1 MGRFEKISEKIM
13 PYKIKSIISNT
24 FADIMIIN
32 CGKYFEVQRI
42 NYKHETIFKKEV
54 KKEIIQL
61 VLLSTN
67 YMVLAIYEDNKYEII
82 NIDKSEIIYSSS
94 FNKINIPKNPG
105 NIYEFISPYKSNTL
119 IQDIKTEIEYT
130 IPPLNINSFSKFDV
144 SKISF
149 FESIEKKQKNN
160 FYIMDK
166 KNNII
171 YISQNV
177 INPICE
183 IKLLNNKTETEQ
195 NDINEIII
203 EDNNSNNN
211 SSNLSLISMFPFINN
226 SIIYITQEN
235 KGELLYHFNYI
246 NPPSILNYTIHDSLF
261 KLYYSLYI
269 IDYIKNILN
278 LTEKLITKTKIF
290 LFDKYIDNNNL
301 TFKVD
306 SSNESKYQSQ
316 LKTDFK
322 NNIYFGELSL
332 RLSNMYKKD
341 LFEEGSL
348 NKLDDKIH
356 FNLKN
361 IESIVIGNLKPALNR
376 IEVYLKEN
384 YFRNNKLNDD
394 KDNNFIKVFS
404 SVELLLNDLIEISSE
419 YRNFN
424 AWLNTMANIYINGEK
439 SANQVQN
446 KKNGL
451 DKIFIEN
458 NSLINFVQN
467 EKYNMNNIT
476 KLFEEKKESNDDIN
490 NNSDDNFNII
500 NYSSIDSNNNIFSK
514 KYLSKKNISFNSI
527 INSKVKSNNN
537 KLKKDKDKNISEIND
552 KYIFPKLDSMKSL
565 IEEEISANY
574 TLLSNESKNLP
585 QDFLI
590 LTGIKDSIKKFN
602 IACNES
608 NEYIIYFTSQE
619 NDKNILYI
627 IAINLN
633 SQCKF
638 AKINFSYK
646 MNIEIL
652 DFKITIKNE
661 LLLLVK
667 TPMKTEENDEEMKE
681 FKFTLISS
689 DLSNYLFYDVKNEK
703 NDKGKLIVNLEN
715 FEGIE
720 DIKIDELADVECTD
734 NSFLEL
740 TGKGFIT
747 LVDNSLNKIT
757 IIDLI
762 QDN

>member
-94 FNKINIPKNPG
+94 FDKINIPKNPG
-105 NIYEFISPYKSNTL
+105 NIYEFISPYKTL
-119 IQDIKTEIEYT
+119 SLVQDINKEIEYA

-149 FESIEKKQKNN
+149 FESIEKKRKNN

-183 IKLLNNKTETEQ
+183 IKLLNNKKEEQ
-195 NDINEIII
+195 NNINEIII
-203 EDNNSNNN
+203 EDENNNNSNF
-211 SSNLSLISMFPFINN
+211 SLISMFPFINN

-322 NNIYFGELSL
+322 NNIFFGELSL

-341 LFEEGSL
+341 LFEEGAL

-361 IESIVIGNLKPALNR
+361 IENIVIGNLKPALNR

-384 YFRNNKLNDD
+384 YFRNNKLNND
-394 KDNNFIKVFS
+394 KDNNFINVFT

-419 YRNFN
+419 YRNFI

-439 SANQVQN
+439 SANQIQN

-451 DKIFIEN
+451 DKIYIEN

-467 EKYNMNNIT
+467 EKYNMNNIAN
-476 KLFEEKKESNDDIN
+476 LFEEKKESNDNIKDN
-490 NNSDDNFNII
+490 NDENLNII
-500 NYSSIDSNNNIFSK
+500 NFSSNDSNNNIFSK

-527 INSKVKSNNN
+527 INSQVESPN
-537 KLKKDKDKNISEIND
+537 KKEEKPQNVND

-565 IEEEISANY
+565 IQQEISSNY
-574 TLLSNESKNLP
+574 TMLSNESKNLP

-590 LTGIKDSIKKFN
+590 LSGIKEEIKNFN
-602 IACNES
+602 ITCNES
-608 NEYIIYFTSQE
+608 NEYIIYFTSRE

-646 MNIEIL
+646 MNIKIL
-652 DFKITIKNE
+652 DFKITLKNE

-667 TPMKTEENDEEMKE
+667 TPMKTEENDDEMKE

-689 DLSNYLFYDVKNEK
+689 DLSNYSFYDVKNEG
-703 NDKGKLIVNLEN
+703 NGVGGKLFVNLEN

>member
-67 YMVLAIYEDNKYEII
+67 YMVLAIYEENKYEII

-94 FNKINIPKNPG
+94 FDKINISKNPG
-105 NIYEFISPYKSNTL
+105 NIYEFISPYKTL
-119 IQDIKTEIEYT
+119 SLVQDINKEIEYA

-149 FESIEKKQKNN
+149 FESIEKKRKNN

-183 IKLLNNKTETEQ
+183 IKLLNNKKEEQ
-195 NDINEIII
+195 NNINEIKI
-203 EDNNSNNN
+203 EDENNNNSNF
-211 SSNLSLISMFPFINN
+211 SLISMFPFINN

-290 LFDKYIDNNNL
+290 LFDKYIDSNNL

-322 NNIYFGELSL
+322 NNIFFGELSL
-332 RLSNMYKKD
+332 RLFNMYKKD
-341 LFEEGSL
+341 LFEEGAL

-361 IESIVIGNLKPALNR
+361 IENIVIGNLKPALNR

-384 YFRNNKLNDD
+384 YFRNNKLNND
-394 KDNNFIKVFS
+394 KDNNFINVFT

-419 YRNFN
+419 YRNFI

-439 SANQVQN
+439 SANQIQN

-451 DKIFIEN
+451 DKIYIEN

-467 EKYNMNNIT
+467 EKYNMNNIAN
-476 KLFEEKKESNDDIN
+476 LFEEKKESNDNIKDN
-490 NNSDDNFNII
+490 NDENLNII
-500 NYSSIDSNNNIFSK
+500 NFSSNDLNNNIFSK

-527 INSKVKSNNN
+527 INSQVKSPN
-537 KLKKDKDKNISEIND
+537 KKEEKPENIND

-565 IEEEISANY
+565 I
-574 TLLSNESKNLP
+574 
-585 QDFLI
+585 
-590 LTGIKDSIKKFN
+590 
-602 IACNES
+602 
-608 NEYIIYFTSQE
+608 QE
-619 NDKNILYI
+619 QI
-627 IAINLN
+627 
-633 SQCKF
+633 
-638 AKINFSYK
+638 
-646 MNIEIL
+646 
-652 DFKITIKNE
+652 
-661 LLLLVK
+661 
-667 TPMKTEENDEEMKE
+667 
-681 FKFTLISS
+681 
-689 DLSNYLFYDVKNEK
+689 
-703 NDKGKLIVNLEN
+703 
-715 FEGIE
+715 
-720 DIKIDELADVECTD
+720 
-734 NSFLEL
+734 
-740 TGKGFIT
+740 
-747 LVDNSLNKIT
+747 
-757 IIDLI
+757 
-762 QDN
+762 

>member
-13 PYKIKSIISNT
+13 PYKIKSIVSNT

-54 KKEIIQL
+54 KKEIVEL

-94 FNKINIPKNPG
+94 FEKINLKNVQ
-105 NIYEFISPYKSNTL
+105 NNNYEFVSPYKSTTL
-119 IQDIKTEIEYT
+119 IQDINKDIEYS

-149 FESIEKKQKNN
+149 FESIEKKRKNN

-166 KNNII
+166 ENSII

-183 IKLLNNKTETEQ
+183 IKLLNNGNKNQ

-203 EDNNSNNN
+203 EDKNFSNYK
-211 SSNLSLISMFPFINN
+211 LISMFPFINN

-235 KGELLYHFNYI
+235 NEELLYHFNYI

-269 IDYIKNILN
+269 IDYVKDILN

-301 TFKVD
+301 TYKID
-306 SSNESKYQSQ
+306 SSNEAKYQSQ
-316 LKTDFK
+316 LKNDFK
-322 NNIYFGELSL
+322 NNIFFGELSL

-341 LFEEGSL
+341 LFEEGAL

-361 IESIVIGNLKPALNR
+361 IESIIVGNLKPALNR

-384 YFRNNKLNDD
+384 FFRDQKLNDD
-394 KDNNFIKVFS
+394 KDSNFINIFS
-404 SVELLLNDLIEISSE
+404 SIEFLLNDLIEISSE
-419 YRNFN
+419 YRNFI
-424 AWLNTMANIYINGEK
+424 AWLYSMQNLYINGEK
-439 SANQVQN
+439 NANQVQN

-451 DKIFIEN
+451 DKIYIEN
-458 NSLINFVQN
+458 DSIVNFVQE
-467 EKYNMNNIT
+467 EKYNMNIIAT
-476 KLFEEKKESNDDIN
+476 YFEEKKENNNGIN
-490 NNSDDNFNII
+490 NNYSNENLNVINF
-500 NYSSIDSNNNIFSK
+500 SSNDMNNNIFSK
-514 KYLSKKNISFNSI
+514 KYLSKKNISFKSI
-527 INSKVKSNNN
+527 INQQN
-537 KLKKDKDKNISEIND
+537 KKKIEKKNQDKNNLNE

-565 IEEEISANY
+565 IKEEISSNY

-590 LTGIKDSIKKFN
+590 LSGIKEKIKKFYVT
-602 IACNES
+602 CNES
-608 NEYIIYFTSQE
+608 NEYIIYFTSKE
-619 NDKNILYI
+619 NDKYILYL
-627 IAINLN
+627 IAINFN

-646 MNIEIL
+646 MNIKII

-667 TPMKTEENDEEMKE
+667 TPMKTEEFDEEMKD

-689 DLSNYLFYDVKNEK
+689 DLSNYFFYDIKSEK
-703 NDKGKLIVNLEN
+703 GNGDKLLLNLEN
-715 FEGIE
+715 YEGLE
-720 DIKIDELADVECTD
+720 DIKIDELADIECTD

>member
-54 KKEIIQL
+54 KKEIVEL

-94 FNKINIPKNPG
+94 FEKVNITKSQG
-105 NIYEFISPYKSNTL
+105 NIFEFVSPYKSTSF
-119 IQDIKTEIEYT
+119 IQDDDNNTIEYS
-130 IPPLNINSFSKFDV
+130 IPSLNINSFSKFDV

-149 FESIEKKQKNN
+149 FESIEKKTKNN

-166 KNNII
+166 KNSVI

-183 IKLLNNKTETEQ
+183 IKLLNNK
-195 NDINEIII
+195 NENENKII
-203 EDNNSNNN
+203 EEDEIDYSNY
-211 SSNLSLISMFPFINN
+211 SLVSMFPFLNN
-226 SIIYITQEN
+226 SIIYITQEKSN
-235 KGELLYHFNYI
+235 ELFYHFNYI

-269 IDYIKNILN
+269 IDYIKDILN
-278 LTEKLITKTKIF
+278 LTEKLVTKTKIF

-306 SSNESKYQSQ
+306 STNEKKYQSQ
-316 LKTDFK
+316 LKNDLK
-322 NNIYFGELSL
+322 NNIFFGELSL

-384 YFRNNKLNDD
+384 YFRNEKLNID
-394 KDNNFIKVFS
+394 KDNNFINIFS
-404 SVELLLNDLIEISSE
+404 SIEFLLNDLIEISSE
-419 YRNFN
+419 YRNFI
-424 AWLNTMANIYINGEK
+424 AWLNSMASQYINGEK
-439 SANQVQN
+439 SGNQIQN

-451 DKIFIEN
+451 DKIYIEN
-458 NSLINFVQN
+458 DSIINFVKE
-467 EKYNMNNIT
+467 EKYNMNSIAT
-476 KLFEEKKESNDDIN
+476 FFEEKKENNDIN
-490 NNSDDNFNII
+490 SNLNENLNII

-514 KYLSKKNISFNSI
+514 KYLAKNNISFKSI
-527 INSKVKSNNN
+527 LNQQNQKIIETGKN
-537 KLKKDKDKNISEIND
+537 KKEKDNLNEKF
-552 KYIFPKLDSMKSL
+552 IFPKLDSMKSL
-565 IEEEISANY
+565 IKEELSSNY
-574 TLLSNESKNLP
+574 LLLSKESQNLP
-585 QDFLI
+585 QDFLN
-590 LTGIKDSIKKFN
+590 LSGITEEIKKFYVT
-602 IACNES
+602 CNES
-608 NEYIIYFTSQE
+608 NEYIIYFTSKE
-619 NDKNILYI
+619 KDNTILYI
-627 IAINLN
+627 IAINMN
-633 SQCKF
+633 SQCKL

-646 MNIEIL
+646 MDIKII
-652 DFKITIKNE
+652 DFKISLKNE

-667 TPMKTEENDEEMKE
+667 TPMKTSENDEEMKE

-689 DLSNYLFYDVKNEK
+689 DLSNYIFYDVKNEK
-703 NDKGKLIVNLEN
+703 GIGDKLFINLQN
-715 FEGIE
+715 YEGIE
-720 DIKIDELADVECTD
+720 DIKIDELADVECND

-747 LVDNSLNKIT
+747 LVDNSLNKII

-762 QDN
+762 QDK

>member
-13 PYKIKSIISNT
+13 PYKIKSIVSNT

-54 KKEIIQL
+54 KKEIVEL

-94 FNKINIPKNPG
+94 FEKINLKNVQ
-105 NIYEFISPYKSNTL
+105 NNNYEFVSPYKSTAL
-119 IQDIKTEIEYT
+119 IQDINKDIEYS

-149 FESIEKKQKNN
+149 FESIEKKRKNN

-166 KNNII
+166 ENSII

-183 IKLLNNKTETEQ
+183 IKLLNNGNKNQ

-203 EDNNSNNN
+203 EDK
-211 SSNLSLISMFPFINN
+211 NLSNYKLISMFPFINN

-235 KGELLYHFNYI
+235 NEELLYHFNYI

-269 IDYIKNILN
+269 IDYIKDILN

-301 TFKVD
+301 TYKID
-306 SSNESKYQSQ
+306 SSNEAKYQSQ
-316 LKTDFK
+316 LKNDFK
-322 NNIYFGELSL
+322 NNIFFGELSL

-341 LFEEGSL
+341 LFEEGAL

-361 IESIVIGNLKPALNR
+361 IESIIVGNLKPALNR
-376 IEVYLKEN
+376 IEVYIKEN
-384 YFRNNKLNDD
+384 FFRNQKLNDD
-394 KDNNFIKVFS
+394 KDSNFINIFS
-404 SVELLLNDLIEISSE
+404 SIEFLLNDLIEISSE
-419 YRNFN
+419 YRNFI
-424 AWLNTMANIYINGEK
+424 AWLYSMQNLYINGEK
-439 SANQVQN
+439 NANQVQN

-451 DKIFIEN
+451 DKIYIEN
-458 NSLINFVQN
+458 DSIVNFVQE
-467 EKYNMNNIT
+467 EKYNMNSIAT
-476 KLFEEKKESNDDIN
+476 YFEEKKENNNGIN
-490 NNSDDNFNII
+490 NNDSIENLNVINF
-500 NYSSIDSNNNIFSK
+500 SSNDMNNNIFSK
-514 KYLSKKNISFNSI
+514 KYLSKKNISFKSI
-527 INSKVKSNNN
+527 INKQNQ
-537 KLKKDKDKNISEIND
+537 KKIEKKNQDKNNLNE

-565 IEEEISANY
+565 IKEEISSNY

-590 LTGIKDSIKKFN
+590 LSGIKEKIKKFYVT
-602 IACNES
+602 CNES
-608 NEYIIYFTSQE
+608 NEYIIYFTSKE
-619 NDKNILYI
+619 NDKYILYL
-627 IAINLN
+627 IAINFN

-646 MNIEIL
+646 MNIKII

-667 TPMKTEENDEEMKE
+667 TPMKTEEFDEEMKD

-689 DLSNYLFYDVKNEK
+689 DLSNYFFYDIKSEK
-703 NDKGKLIVNLEN
+703 GNGDKLLLNLEN
-715 FEGIE
+715 YEGLE

>member
-54 KKEIIQL
+54 KKEIVEL

-94 FNKINIPKNPG
+94 FEKVNITKSQG
-105 NIYEFISPYKSNTL
+105 NIFEFVSPYKSTSF
-119 IQDIKTEIEYT
+119 IQDDDTNAIEYS
-130 IPPLNINSFSKFDV
+130 IPSLNINSFSKFDV

-149 FESIEKKQKNN
+149 FESIERKTKNN

-166 KNNII
+166 KNSVI

-183 IKLLNNKTETEQ
+183 IKLLNNK
-195 NDINEIII
+195 NENENKII
-203 EDNNSNNN
+203 EEDEIDYSNY
-211 SSNLSLISMFPFINN
+211 SLVSMFPFLNN
-226 SIIYITQEN
+226 SIIYITQEKSN
-235 KGELLYHFNYI
+235 ELFYHFNYI

-269 IDYIKNILN
+269 IDYIKDILN
-278 LTEKLITKTKIF
+278 LTEKLVTKTKIF

-306 SSNESKYQSQ
+306 STNEKKYQSQ
-316 LKTDFK
+316 LKNDLK
-322 NNIYFGELSL
+322 NNIFFGELSL
-332 RLSNMYKKD
+332 RLSNMFKKD

-361 IESIVIGNLKPALNR
+361 IESIIIGNLKPALNR

-384 YFRNNKLNDD
+384 YFRNEKLNID
-394 KDNNFIKVFS
+394 KDNNFINIFS
-404 SVELLLNDLIEISSE
+404 SIEFLLNDLIEISSE
-419 YRNFN
+419 YRNFI
-424 AWLNTMANIYINGEK
+424 AWLNSMASQYINGEK
-439 SANQVQN
+439 SGNQIQN

-451 DKIFIEN
+451 DKIYIEN
-458 NSLINFVQN
+458 DSIINFVKE
-467 EKYNMNNIT
+467 EKYNMNSIAT
-476 KLFEEKKESNDDIN
+476 FFEEKKENNDIN
-490 NNSDDNFNII
+490 SNLNENLNII

-514 KYLSKKNISFNSI
+514 KYLAKNNISFKSI
-527 INSKVKSNNN
+527 LNQQNQKIIETGKN
-537 KLKKDKDKNISEIND
+537 KKEKDNLNEKF
-552 KYIFPKLDSMKSL
+552 IFPKLDSMKSL
-565 IEEEISANY
+565 IKEELSSNY
-574 TLLSNESKNLP
+574 LLLSKESQNLP
-585 QDFLI
+585 QDFLN
-590 LTGIKDSIKKFN
+590 LSGITEEIKKFYVT
-602 IACNES
+602 CNES
-608 NEYIIYFTSQE
+608 NEYIIYFTSKE
-619 NDKNILYI
+619 KDNTILYI
-627 IAINLN
+627 IAINMN
-633 SQCKF
+633 SQCKL

-646 MNIEIL
+646 MDIKII
-652 DFKITIKNE
+652 DFKISLKNE

-667 TPMKTEENDEEMKE
+667 TPMKTSENDEEMKE

-689 DLSNYLFYDVKNEK
+689 DLSNYIFYDVKNEK
-703 NDKGKLIVNLEN
+703 GIGDKLYINLQN
-715 FEGIE
+715 YEGIE
-720 DIKIDELADVECTD
+720 DIKIDELADVECND

-747 LVDNSLNKIT
+747 LVDNSLNKII

-762 QDN
+762 QDK

>member
-94 FNKINIPKNPG
+94 FDKINIPKNPG
-105 NIYEFISPYKSNTL
+105 NIYEFISPYKTL
-119 IQDIKTEIEYT
+119 SLVQDINKEIEYA

-149 FESIEKKQKNN
+149 FESIEKKRKNN

-183 IKLLNNKTETEQ
+183 IKLLNNKKEEQ
-195 NDINEIII
+195 NNINEIII
-203 EDNNSNNN
+203 EDENNNNSNF
-211 SSNLSLISMFPFINN
+211 SLISMFPFINN

-290 LFDKYIDNNNL
+290 LFDKYIDSNNL

-322 NNIYFGELSL
+322 NNIFFGELSL

-341 LFEEGSL
+341 LFEEGAL

-361 IESIVIGNLKPALNR
+361 IENIVIGNLKPALNR

-384 YFRNNKLNDD
+384 YFRNNKLNND
-394 KDNNFIKVFS
+394 KDNNFINVFT

-419 YRNFN
+419 YRNFI

-439 SANQVQN
+439 SANQIQN

-451 DKIFIEN
+451 DKIYIEN

-467 EKYNMNNIT
+467 EKYNMNNIAN
-476 KLFEEKKESNDDIN
+476 LFEEKKESNDNIKDN
-490 NNSDDNFNII
+490 NDENLNII
-500 NYSSIDSNNNIFSK
+500 NFSSNDLNNNIFSK

-527 INSKVKSNNN
+527 INSQVESPN
-537 KLKKDKDKNISEIND
+537 KKEEKPQNVND

-565 IEEEISANY
+565 IQQEISSNY
-574 TLLSNESKNLP
+574 TMLSNESKNLP

-590 LTGIKDSIKKFN
+590 LSGIKEEIKNFN
-602 IACNES
+602 ITCNES
-608 NEYIIYFTSQE
+608 NEYIIYFTSRE

-646 MNIEIL
+646 MNIKIL
-652 DFKITIKNE
+652 DFKITLKNE

-667 TPMKTEENDEEMKE
+667 TPMKTEENDDEMKE

-689 DLSNYLFYDVKNEK
+689 DLSNYSFYDVKNEG
-703 NDKGKLIVNLEN
+703 NGVGGKLFVNLEN

>member
-13 PYKIKSIISNT
+13 PYKIKSIVSNT

-54 KKEIIQL
+54 KKEIVEL

-94 FNKINIPKNPG
+94 FEKINLKNVQ
-105 NIYEFISPYKSNTL
+105 NNNYEFVSPYKSTAL
-119 IQDIKTEIEYT
+119 IQDINKDIEYS

-149 FESIEKKQKNN
+149 FESIEKKRKNN

-166 KNNII
+166 ENSII

-183 IKLLNNKTETEQ
+183 IKLLNNGNKNQ

-203 EDNNSNNN
+203 EDKNFSNYK
-211 SSNLSLISMFPFINN
+211 LISMFPFINN

-235 KGELLYHFNYI
+235 NEELLYHFNYI

-269 IDYIKNILN
+269 IDYIKDILN

-301 TFKVD
+301 TYKID
-306 SSNESKYQSQ
+306 SSNEAKYQSQ
-316 LKTDFK
+316 LKNDFK
-322 NNIYFGELSL
+322 NNIFFGELSL

-341 LFEEGSL
+341 LFEEGAL

-361 IESIVIGNLKPALNR
+361 IESIIVGNLKPALNR

-384 YFRNNKLNDD
+384 FFRNQKLNDD
-394 KDNNFIKVFS
+394 KDSNFINIFS
-404 SVELLLNDLIEISSE
+404 SIEFLLNDLIEISSE
-419 YRNFN
+419 YRNFI
-424 AWLNTMANIYINGEK
+424 AWLYSMQNIYINGEK
-439 SANQVQN
+439 NANQVQN

-451 DKIFIEN
+451 DKIYIEN
-458 NSLINFVQN
+458 DSIVNFVQE
-467 EKYNMNNIT
+467 EKYNMNSIAT
-476 KLFEEKKESNDDIN
+476 YFEEKKENNNGIN
-490 NNSDDNFNII
+490 NNDSIENLNVINF
-500 NYSSIDSNNNIFSK
+500 SSNDMNNNIFSK
-514 KYLSKKNISFNSI
+514 KYLSKKNISFKSI
-527 INSKVKSNNN
+527 INKQNQ
-537 KLKKDKDKNISEIND
+537 KKIEKKNQDKNNLNE

-565 IEEEISANY
+565 IKEEISSNY

-590 LTGIKDSIKKFN
+590 LSGIKEKIKKFYVT
-602 IACNES
+602 CNES
-608 NEYIIYFTSQE
+608 NEYIIYFTSKE
-619 NDKNILYI
+619 NDKYILYL
-627 IAINLN
+627 IAINFN

-646 MNIEIL
+646 MNIKII

-667 TPMKTEENDEEMKE
+667 TPMKTEEFDEEMKD

-689 DLSNYLFYDVKNEK
+689 DLSNYFFYDIKSEK
-703 NDKGKLIVNLEN
+703 GNGDKLLLNLEN
-715 FEGIE
+715 YEGLE

>member
-13 PYKIKSIISNT
+13 PYKIKSIVSNT

-54 KKEIIQL
+54 KKEIVEL

-94 FNKINIPKNPG
+94 FEKINLKNVQ
-105 NIYEFISPYKSNTL
+105 NNNYEFVSPYKSTAL
-119 IQDIKTEIEYT
+119 IQDINKDIEYS

-149 FESIEKKQKNN
+149 FESIEKKRKNN

-166 KNNII
+166 ENSII

-183 IKLLNNKTETEQ
+183 IKLLNNGNKNQ

-203 EDNNSNNN
+203 EDKNFSNYK
-211 SSNLSLISMFPFINN
+211 LISMFPFINN

-235 KGELLYHFNYI
+235 NEELLYHFNYI

-269 IDYIKNILN
+269 IDYIKDILN

-301 TFKVD
+301 TYKID
-306 SSNESKYQSQ
+306 SSNETKYQSQ
-316 LKTDFK
+316 LKNDFK
-322 NNIYFGELSL
+322 NNIFFGELSL

-341 LFEEGSL
+341 LFEEGAL

-361 IESIVIGNLKPALNR
+361 IESIIVGNLKPALNR

-384 YFRNNKLNDD
+384 FFRNQKLNDD
-394 KDNNFIKVFS
+394 KDSNFINIFS
-404 SVELLLNDLIEISSE
+404 SIEFLLNDLIEISSE
-419 YRNFN
+419 YRNFI
-424 AWLNTMANIYINGEK
+424 AWLYSMQNLYINGEK
-439 SANQVQN
+439 NANQVQN

-451 DKIFIEN
+451 DKIYIEN
-458 NSLINFVQN
+458 DSIVNFVQE
-467 EKYNMNNIT
+467 EKYNMNSIAT
-476 KLFEEKKESNDDIN
+476 YFEEKKENNNGIN
-490 NNSDDNFNII
+490 NNDSNENLNVINF
-500 NYSSIDSNNNIFSK
+500 SSNDMNNNIFSK
-514 KYLSKKNISFNSI
+514 KYLSKKNISFKSI
-527 INSKVKSNNN
+527 INQQN
-537 KLKKDKDKNISEIND
+537 KKKIEKKNQDKNNLNE

-565 IEEEISANY
+565 IKEEISSNY

-590 LTGIKDSIKKFN
+590 LSGIKEKIKKFYVT
-602 IACNES
+602 CNES
-608 NEYIIYFTSQE
+608 NEYIIYFTSKE
-619 NDKNILYI
+619 NDKYILYL
-627 IAINLN
+627 IAINFN

-646 MNIEIL
+646 MNIKII

-667 TPMKTEENDEEMKE
+667 TPMKTEEFDEEMKD

-689 DLSNYLFYDVKNEK
+689 DLSNYFFYDIKSEK
-703 NDKGKLIVNLEN
+703 GNGDKLLLNLEN
-715 FEGIE
+715 YEGLE
-720 DIKIDELADVECTD
+720 DIKIDELADIECTD

>member
-1 MGRFEKISEKIM
+1 MGKFEKISEKIM

-82 NIDKSEIIYSSS
+82 NIDKSEIIFSSS
-94 FNKINIPKNPG
+94 FEKIKIFKNQE
-105 NIYEFISPYKSNTL
+105 NIYEFVSPYKSSSLLQENNNHL
-119 IQDIKTEIEYT
+119 EYS
-130 IPPLNINSFSKFDV
+130 IPSLNINSFSKFDV

-149 FESIEKKQKNN
+149 FESIEKKAKNN

-166 KNNII
+166 KNSVI

-183 IKLLNNKTETEQ
+183 IKLF
-195 NDINEIII
+195 NDKNENEIIEEGDI
-203 EDNNSNNN
+203 DYSNY
-211 SSNLSLISMFPFINN
+211 SLVSMFPFFNK
-226 SIIYITQEN
+226 SIIYISQE
-235 KGELLYHFNYI
+235 KSEELFYHFNFI
-246 NPPSILNYTIHDSLF
+246 NPPSLLNYTIHDSLF

-269 IDYIKNILN
+269 IDYMKDILN

-306 SSNESKYQSQ
+306 STNEFKYQSQ
-316 LKTDFK
+316 LKNDFK
-322 NNIYFGELSL
+322 NNIFFGELSL

-341 LFEEGSL
+341 LFTEGSL

-361 IESIVIGNLKPALNR
+361 IESIIIGNLKPALNR

-384 YFRNNKLNDD
+384 HFRNKELNSD
-394 KDNNFIKVFS
+394 KDNNFINIYTS
-404 SVELLLNDLIEISSE
+404 IELLLNDLIEISSE
-419 YRNFN
+419 YRNFI
-424 AWLNTMANIYINGEK
+424 AWLYSMANQYINGEK
-439 SANQVQN
+439 SANQIQN

-451 DKIFIEN
+451 DKIYIEN
-458 NSLINFVQN
+458 NSIIDFVQE
-467 EKYNMNNIT
+467 EKYNMNSIST
-476 KLFEEKKESNDDIN
+476 IFEEKKENKDIN
-490 NNSDDNFNII
+490 NDSIENLDIN

-514 KYLSKKNISFNSI
+514 KYLAKKNISFEKI
-527 INSKVKSNNN
+527 INQQKKN
-537 KLKKDKDKNISEIND
+537 KLDKKIKEKEKEKAKENND
-552 KYIFPKLDSMKSL
+552 LNEKYIFPKLDSMKSL
-565 IEEEISANY
+565 IKEEISSNY
-574 TLLSNESKNLP
+574 LLLSKESRNLP
-585 QDFLI
+585 EDFLI
-590 LTGIKDSIKKFN
+590 LTGITEEIKKFN
-602 IACNES
+602 VTCNES
-608 NEYIIYFTSQE
+608 EEYIIYFTSKE
-619 NDKNILYI
+619 KDKSILYI
-627 IAINLN
+627 IAINMN
-633 SQCKF
+633 SQCKL

-646 MNIEIL
+646 MNIKII
-652 DFKITIKNE
+652 DFKISIKNE

-667 TPMKTEENDEEMKE
+667 TPMKTTESDEEMKE

-689 DLSNYLFYDVKNEK
+689 DLSNYSFYDVKNEK
-703 NDKGKLIVNLEN
+703 GNGGKFLINLEN

-720 DIKIDELADVECTD
+720 DIKIDDLADVECND

-747 LVDNSLNKIT
+747 LVDNSLNKII

-762 QDN
+762 QDK

>member
-1 MGRFEKISEKIM
+1 MGKFEKISEKIM

-82 NIDKSEIIYSSS
+82 NIDKSEIIFSSS
-94 FNKINIPKNPG
+94 FEKIKINKNQE
-105 NIYEFISPYKSNTL
+105 NIYEFVSPYKSSSL
-119 IQDIKTEIEYT
+119 IQVNNNNLEYP
-130 IPPLNINSFSKFDV
+130 IPSLNINSFSKFDV

-149 FESIEKKQKNN
+149 FESIESKSKNN

-166 KNNII
+166 KNSII

-183 IKLLNNKTETEQ
+183 IKLFNNNK
-195 NDINEIII
+195 NDNEIIEEGEI
-203 EDNNSNNN
+203 DYSNYT
-211 SSNLSLISMFPFINN
+211 LVSMFPFLNN
-226 SIIYITQEN
+226 SIIYITQE
-235 KGELLYHFNYI
+235 KSDEFLYHFNYI
-246 NPPSILNYTIHDSLF
+246 NPPSLLNYTIHDSLF
-261 KLYYSLYI
+261 KLYYSLHI
-269 IDYIKNILN
+269 IDYIKDILN

-306 SSNESKYQSQ
+306 SSNENKYQSQ
-316 LKTDFK
+316 LKNDFK
-322 NNIYFGELSL
+322 NNIFFGELSL

-341 LFEEGSL
+341 LFTESSL

-361 IESIVIGNLKPALNR
+361 IESIIIGNLKPALNR

-384 YFRNNKLNDD
+384 YFRNKGLNSD
-394 KDNNFIKVFS
+394 KDTNFINIYTSIEF
-404 SVELLLNDLIEISSE
+404 LLNDLIEISSE
-419 YRNFN
+419 YRNFI
-424 AWLNTMANIYINGEK
+424 AWLYSMANQYINGEK
-439 SANQVQN
+439 SGNQIQN

-451 DKIFIEN
+451 DKIYIEN
-458 NSLINFVQN
+458 NSIIDFVQE
-467 EKYNMNNIT
+467 EKYNMNSIFT
-476 KLFEEKKESNDDIN
+476 FFEEKKEIKEIN
-490 NNSDDNFNII
+490 NNSNENLDIN

-514 KYLSKKNISFNSI
+514 KYLAKKNISFEKI
-527 INSKVKSNNN
+527 INQQKPN
-537 KLKKDKDKNISEIND
+537 KLDKKIKEKEKAKDNND
-552 KYIFPKLDSMKSL
+552 LNEKYIFPKLDSMKSL
-565 IEEEISANY
+565 IKEEITSNY
-574 TLLSNESKNLP
+574 LLLSKESRNLP
-585 QDFLI
+585 QDFLV
-590 LTGIKDSIKKFN
+590 LSGITEEIKKFN
-602 IACNES
+602 VTCNES
-608 NEYIIYFTSQE
+608 NEYIIYFTSKE
-619 NDKNILYI
+619 KDNSILYI
-627 IAINLN
+627 IAININ
-633 SQCKF
+633 SQCKL

-646 MNIEIL
+646 MNIKII
-652 DFKITIKNE
+652 DFKISLKNE

-667 TPMKTEENDEEMKE
+667 TPMKTTESDEEMKE

-689 DLSNYLFYDVKNEK
+689 DLSNYNFYDVKSERENG
-703 NDKGKLIVNLEN
+703 GKLQINLEN
-715 FEGIE
+715 FENIE
-720 DIKIDELADVECTD
+720 DIKIDDLADVECND

-747 LVDNSLNKIT
+747 LVDNSLNKII

-762 QDN
+762 QDK